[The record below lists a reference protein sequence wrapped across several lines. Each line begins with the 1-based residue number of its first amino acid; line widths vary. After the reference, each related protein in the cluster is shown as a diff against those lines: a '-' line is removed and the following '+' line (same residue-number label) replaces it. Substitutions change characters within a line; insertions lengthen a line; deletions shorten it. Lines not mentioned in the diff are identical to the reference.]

1 MKETLYLAWR
11 YVAFHRFKI
20 AILVM
25 SMTLIVFMPVALNL
39 LVGQSAAELTARAE
53 RTPLIAGAPG
63 SELEL
68 VLNSLSFSSEPP
80 TVSSYAEAARIGAS
94 DLALPIPLYV
104 RFTARGHPI
113 VGTSLEYFEFRNLR
127 LASGRQMALLGECV
141 IGAGVAE
148 SLELE
153 PGDTVVSSPESVF
166 DLAGV
171 YPLKMNVVGVLERSH
186 TPDDEA
192 VFVDLKTAWI
202 IQGLGH
208 GHQDLAAPEAASS
221 VLKRTDD
228 TITANAS
235 VVQYNEITPD
245 NVDTFHFH
253 GDLSGYPVTA
263 VLAVPIDQ
271 KSGVI
276 LMGRY
281 EDSESSAQIVR
292 PEAVMQD
299 LLDTVFTV
307 RGFIVAAI
315 LLVGVATA
323 ATAALVFILSLRLR
337 QRELATIV
345 KIGGSRATV
354 ATLIASEVTFVII
367 SSVAL
372 AGILSWLT
380 SRFGAAAIQ
389 AFLLGQ

>member
-1 MKETLYLAWR
+1 M
-11 YVAFHRFKI
+11 
-20 AILVM
+20 
-25 SMTLIVFMPVALNL
+25 
-39 LVGQSAAELTARAE
+39 
-53 RTPLIAGAPG
+53 
-63 SELEL
+63 
-68 VLNSLSFSSEPP
+68 
-80 TVSSYAEAARIGAS
+80 
-94 DLALPIPLYV
+94 
-104 RFTARGHPI
+104 
-113 VGTSLEYFEFRNLR
+113 
-127 LASGRQMALLGECV
+127 
-141 IGAGVAE
+141 
-148 SLELE
+148 
-153 PGDTVVSSPESVF
+153 
-166 DLAGV
+166 
-171 YPLKMNVVGVLERSH
+171 
-186 TPDDEA
+186 
-192 VFVDLKTAWI
+192 
-202 IQGLGH
+202 
-208 GHQDLAAPEAASS
+208 
-221 VLKRTDD
+221 
-228 TITANAS
+228 
-235 VVQYNEITPD
+235 
-245 NVDTFHFH
+245 
-253 GDLSGYPVTA
+253 TA